1 MKRDET
7 ILRDERG
14 STLVFTMLVLFS
26 LLGLTVAGLLATTS
40 DVKMSSN
47 YQTGIQ
53 ALLAAESGIF
63 HAQQR
68 VNDAGVLTS
77 SKTDIVDP
85 WNGIFGTSAIAVQG
99 YPLLNYS
106 VTALA
111 DATDPVNFLWLQSS
125 GQAPNESQRT
135 IRARFQTDLVFS
147 PGAIYLPSDSVDPDF
162 NGNKFLV
169 DGFDTN
175 LDGSRP
181 SSPNDVPGI
190 TTHTQSAADAVKTAL
205 SAQQNDNV
213 VGSGGTPS
221 VRMSSGFTASQLLGE
236 VVPAILGNP
245 GVVTDPTLNGNDVFG
260 SCSSTTAAPQITHF
274 TGNVNVTGNLSGCG
288 ILIVDNS
295 LTISGSS
302 TFNGLII
309 VKGTTT
315 IGKNPSETTVQG
327 NTTIMG
333 AVWTT
338 DLQLTVGGSA
348 TVTNSTQALQIVNA
362 MFASPPLPKRVKLIS
377 WTEY

>member
-1 MKRDET
+1 MKRDEA
-7 ILRDERG
+7 ILHDERG
-14 STLVFTMLVLFS
+14 TTLVFTMLVLFS

-40 DVKMSSN
+40 DVKISSN
-47 YQTGIQ
+47 YQTGLQ

-68 VNDAGVLTS
+68 INDASVLTS
-77 SKTDIVDP
+77 CKTDIVDP
-85 WNGIFGTSAIAVQG
+85 WASVFGMSSIQVQG
-99 YPLLNYS
+99 YPLLSYS

-111 DATDPVNFLWLQSS
+111 DATDPVNYLWLQSS

-135 IRARFQTDLVFS
+135 VRARFQINAVYS
-147 PGAIYLPSDSVDPDF
+147 PGAIYLPSDSVQPNF

-190 TTHTQSAADAVKTAL
+190 TTHTQSAADSVTSAL
-205 SAQQNDNV
+205 SSGQNDNV
-213 VGSGGTPS
+213 IGAGGIPS
-221 VRMSSGFTASQLLGE
+221 VRMSNGFTSNQLLNE
-236 VVPAILGNP
+236 VVPAILSNP
-245 GVVTDPTLNGNDVFG
+245 GVVTDPHLNGSDVFG
-260 SCSSTTAAPQITHF
+260 TCSSSTTSPQITHF
-274 TGNVNVTGNLSGCG
+274 TGSVNVTGNLSGCG

-302 TFNGLII
+302 TFAGLII

-315 IGKNPSETTVQG
+315 IGRNPSDTTIQG
-327 NTTIMG
+327 NTTLTG

-338 DLQLTVGGSA
+338 DLQLVVGGSA
-348 TVTNSTQALQIVNA
+348 TVTYSTEALRVVNG
-362 MFASPPLPKRVKLIS
+362 MFTASPLPKTVKLAS

>member
-1 MKRDET
+1 MKRDPA
-7 ILRDERG
+7 ILHDERG
-14 STLVFTMLVLFS
+14 TTLVFTMLVLFS

-40 DVKMSSN
+40 DVKISSN

-85 WNGIFGTSAIAVQG
+85 WASIFGTSSIQVQG
-99 YPLLNYS
+99 YPLLTYS

-111 DATDPVNFLWLQSS
+111 DATDPVNYLWLQSS
-125 GQAPNESQRT
+125 GQAPNESQRS
-135 IRARFQTDLVFS
+135 IRARFQTNLVYS
-147 PGAIYLPSDSVDPDF
+147 PGAIYLPSDSVQPNF

-169 DGFDTN
+169 DGYDTN

-181 SSPNDVPGI
+181 TSPNDVPGI
-190 TTHTQSAADAVKTAL
+190 TTHTQSAANSVTGAL
-205 SAQQNDNV
+205 SGQQDNNV
-213 VGSGGTPS
+213 IGAGGIPS
-221 VRMSSGFTASQLLGE
+221 VRMSNGFTTNQLLNE
-236 VVPAILGNP
+236 VVPAILANP
-245 GVVTDPTLNGNDVFG
+245 GVVTDPKLNGNNTFG
-260 SCSSTTAAPQITHF
+260 TCSSSTTSPQITHF
-274 TGNVNVTGNLSGCG
+274 TGNVNVTGTVSGCG

-295 LTISGSS
+295 LTISGNS
-302 TFNGLII
+302 TFTGLII

-315 IGKNPSETTVQG
+315 IGKNTSDTTMQG
-327 NTTIMG
+327 NTTITG

-338 DLQLTVGGSA
+338 DLQLVVGGSA
-348 TVTNSTQALQIVNA
+348 TVTYSTQALTLVNA
-362 MFASPPLPKRVKLIS
+362 MFTAPPLPKTVKLIS